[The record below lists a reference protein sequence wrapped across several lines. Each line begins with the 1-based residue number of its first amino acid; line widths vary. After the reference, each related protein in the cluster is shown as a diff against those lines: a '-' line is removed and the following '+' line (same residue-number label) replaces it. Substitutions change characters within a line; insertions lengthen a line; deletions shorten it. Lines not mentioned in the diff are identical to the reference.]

1 MQAQFICAFLI
12 YAYHDSIIDMEALFP
27 IHHLQ

>member
-1 MQAQFICAFLI
+1 MQAQFMHAFLI
-12 YAYHDSIIDMEALFP
+12 YAYHDSIIAMEGLLP